1 MDKGHGDRSLQPWC
15 PTAIPEARAGHGCRA
30 ALALHGL
37 GQAHDREASRWSSPI
52 PVVPGLGAAPAPWQP
67 PVPPPGVQPWDGRG
81 LLCRG
86 LCPALGQGTP
96 QGSTS
101 AGREVTPAV
110 PTPPRSHNTP
120 GPPRTLHGPSSA
132 SFHPPI
138 GSSGGARPTPKP
150 RDTPALP
157 GPLRG
162 KPPVCAFGFAL
173 LAFRVPVQT
182 SPAALTPGRCC
193 RWDQHFCTLVLPK
206 ECSDGIGMDS
216 NKLQA

>member
-15 PTAIPEARAGHGCRA
+15 PTAIPEARGGHGCRA

-67 PVPPPGVQPWDGRG
+67 PVPPPGAQPWDGRG

-110 PTPPRSHNTP
+110 PTPPRPHNTP
-120 GPPRTLHGPSSA
+120 GPPRTLHGPCSA
-132 SFHPPI
+132 SFHPPSAPREERGQRQSHGTLPPCRGRSQ
-138 GSSGGARPTPKP
+138 GSSRSVPLDLHFSLSVSRCKRPPP
-150 RDTPALP
+150 R
-157 GPLRG
+157 
-162 KPPVCAFGFAL
+162 
-173 LAFRVPVQT
+173 
-182 SPAALTPGRCC
+182 
-193 RWDQHFCTLVLPK
+193 
-206 ECSDGIGMDS
+206 
-216 NKLQA
+216 